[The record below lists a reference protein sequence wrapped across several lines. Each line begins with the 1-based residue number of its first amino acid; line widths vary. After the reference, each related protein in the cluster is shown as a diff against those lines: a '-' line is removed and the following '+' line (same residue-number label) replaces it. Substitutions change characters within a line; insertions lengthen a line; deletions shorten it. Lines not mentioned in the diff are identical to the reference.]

1 MDRCP
6 RCQNP
11 VVNGVASCQNCGYQL
26 NDPQV
31 QDMDQTRLAGQSNQ
45 SSPLSKADR
54 GYPHFSPPSA
64 ATPPQPVGSGYQA
77 WQQPVYPQSPPAPY
91 NPGSNFY
98 SANPPG
104 LLGDI
109 SKDPKKKWYRNK
121 QALLPIL
128 IGVVV
133 AIALISGV
141 AYTLSAR
148 SKPKPTAAA
157 STQSTQA
164 TASEIPTPEVTKVE
178 LRADNSWQW
187 QGGAMITKAFNTGGQ
202 ESPQYSFK
210 VWTPKLKDKTVECT
224 FSPVQN
230 GEKMTD
236 QDISVAAT
244 YGEDPAVFVVY
255 TVLTKAMGTSPETV
269 HLYAQELQLPSC
281 KAKPR
286 IYLQTEAD
294 NVVNDRQDYSYRI
307 VGKSEKSVAV
317 AKIWSSEY
325 KKPDALVKTV
335 QRHVQV
341 MSLTGGQNKAAS
353 LQELAAD
360 KDEFAVSS
368 SVTNDIYMI
377 ATGKRRFY
385 SIDSNQVLFELPLN
399 IDVGDPSCYKP
410 VGEGTSLNL
419 FRLSNE
425 QYLFSCQTSDDE
437 KHSLP
442 NVFLVDSTGKL
453 TPLIGLF
460 KVATDHPDFKSVTMK
475 QLKDGSVL
483 VTCGASYQ
491 VFHLGTD
498 GKVSEILDS
507 AQFERLLH
515 SDDSHFGATN
525 YLTNQFYVQTTD
537 EILAMDLA
545 GKSVKTL
552 DEEPE
557 IVSLATDVTKI
568 NWIAW
573 NPAENSS
580 DTGVVLTTGGLPE
593 EEVAAK

>member
-11 VVNGVASCQNCGYQL
+11 VVNGLAYCQNCGYQI
-26 NDPQV
+26 NNAFVEDV
-31 QDMDQTRLAGQSNQ
+31 DQTRLAGQSNQ
-45 SSPLSKADR
+45 AAPLPKADR
-54 GYPHFSPPSA
+54 GGPHFSPPSA
-64 ATPPQPVGSGYQA
+64 PTAPQLAGSGYSP
-77 WQQPVYPQSPPAPY
+77 WQQPAYPQSPPAPN

-98 SANPPG
+98 AINPPG
-104 LLGDI
+104 LVGENP
-109 SKDPKKKWYRNK
+109 KDPQKKWYRNR
-121 QALLPIL
+121 QTLLPIL
-128 IGVVV
+128 IGIVV
-133 AIALISGV
+133 AMALVSGV
-141 AYTLSAR
+141 AYAVSAR
-148 SKPKPTAAA
+148 TKPKPTAAA
-157 STQSTQA
+157 SIHSTQA
-164 TASEIPTPEVTKVE
+164 TSSKTPTPEITRVQ
-178 LRADNSWQW
+178 LPAGGDWQW
-187 QGGAMITKAFNTGGQ
+187 QGGAMITAVSQ
-202 ESPQYSFK
+202 EGKLENPDFSFQ
-210 VWTPKLKDKTVECT
+210 VWTPKLKDKTVDCT

-286 IYLQTEAD
+286 IDLQTEAD

-341 MSLTGGQNKAAS
+341 MSLTGGQTKAAS

-368 SVTNDIYMI
+368 SVTNDVYMI
-377 ATGKRRFY
+377 VTGKRRFY

-410 VGEGTSLNL
+410 VGEGSSLNL
-419 FRLSNE
+419 FRLSNK
-425 QYLFSCQTSDDE
+425 QYLFSCQASDDE

-453 TPLIGLF
+453 TPLIGLL
-460 KVATDHPDFKSVTMK
+460 KLPSDHPEFRSVTLK
-475 QLKDGSVL
+475 QLQDGSAL
-483 VTCGASYQ
+483 VTCEGSYQ

-525 YLTNQFYVQTTD
+525 YLTNQFYVRTTD
-537 EILAMDLA
+537 EILTMDLA
-545 GKSVKTL
+545 GKSLKTL

-557 IVSLATDVTKI
+557 IASLTTDVTKVK
-568 NWIAW
+568 WIAW
-573 NPAENSS
+573 KPAENSS
-580 DTGVVLTTGGLPE
+580 DTGTVLTTGALPE
-593 EEVAAK
+593 EAAAVK